1 MLLSCQHC
9 DYKWDYR
16 GENKYYATCPRCRY
30 KVKIPDKIVVTGGKL
45 DLKSK
50 FSMEEK
56 PVRMLGIAGI
66 VNKVL
71 QEYQY
76 DEDMLIQIFLK
87 LQRTFGWIT
96 REMLSEASLQ
106 LGIPLSRAYS
116 IATFYKAFSLSPR
129 GKNLIRVCMGTSCKV
144 RGSSIIL
151 DKLQSLLGIKPGEIT
166 PDLKFSLETV
176 NCLGCCALGP
186 VMVVGDKYHGHL
198 DISTLQRVFKQY
210 W

>member
-1 MLLSCQHC
+1 
-9 DYKWDYR
+9 
-16 GENKYYATCPRCRY
+16 
-30 KVKIPDKIVVTGGKL
+30 
-45 DLKSK
+45 
-50 FSMEEK
+50 MEEK